1 MEEKI
6 TPKFAKQGGLVPAI
20 VQDHMSGQVL
30 MLAYMNEEAWNMT
43 LETREAHYFS
53 RSRQTLWH
61 KGDTSGH
68 VQRVKEILLD
78 CDADTV
84 LLKVEQVGGAAC
96 HEGYASCF
104 FRRRRGT
111 AGRRWGRRFLIP
123 GRYTSVDKLRLGIPK
138 GSLEKATIDL
148 FRRAGWNIKGNGR
161 SYFPDIDDP
170 EIACTMCRAQEMSRY
185 VENGTLDCGLTGK
198 DWIIENDS
206 RVVVVAD
213 LMYSKASSRPVRWV
227 LAVPGDSEIRSIAD
241 MAGKKIAT
249 ELVNYTH
256 RYFQSKKIP
265 VTVEFSWGATEAKVA
280 QGLADAVVEVT
291 ETGSTIRAHGLKIIH
306 EFFQSNTQLIVNPEV
321 WENNDFKREKIENL
335 RVLLMGALRAENM
348 VGLKMNIQEKSLK
361 SIIALLPSLLAPTIS
376 SLYETDWYSVEVV
389 VNQEEVRSLVPRL
402 VAAGAQGIVEYPLYK
417 VI

>member
-1 MEEKI
+1 M
-6 TPKFAKQGGLVPAI
+6 
-20 VQDHMSGQVL
+20 
-30 MLAYMNEEAWNMT
+30 
-43 LETREAHYFS
+43 
-53 RSRQTLWH
+53 
-61 KGDTSGH
+61 
-68 VQRVKEILLD
+68 
-78 CDADTV
+78 
-84 LLKVEQVGGAAC
+84 
-96 HEGYASCF
+96 
-104 FRRRRGT
+104 
-111 AGRRWGRRFLIP
+111 
-123 GRYTSVDKLRLGIPK
+123 DKLRLGIPK

-198 DWIIENDS
+198 DWIMENDS

-227 LAVPGDSEIRSIAD
+227 LAVPGDSEIRTIAD

-249 ELVNYTH
+249 ELVNYTQ

-389 VNQEEVRSLVPRL
+389 VNQEEVRTLVPRL
-402 VAAGAQGIVEYPLYK
+402 VSAGAQGIVEYPLYK